1 MDFTADNPQ
10 FVRRPSSSNS
20 KRLFSSM
27 IIEIG
32 VPQEEGGFV

>member
-10 FVRRPSSSNS
+10 FVRPSSSNS